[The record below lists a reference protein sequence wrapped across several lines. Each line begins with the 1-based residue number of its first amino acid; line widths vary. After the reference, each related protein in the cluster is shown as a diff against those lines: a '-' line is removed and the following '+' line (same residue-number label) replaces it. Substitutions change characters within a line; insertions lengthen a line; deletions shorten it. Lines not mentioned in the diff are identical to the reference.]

1 MCRLLKQGKTLA
13 NVAALFN
20 IGKSTV
26 HDIIK
31 NEDNEVKVRTFLT
44 EVQDGD
50 SIKKRKMSRG
60 LILMNWTKLCFFGL
74 SNKDAVAS

>member
-1 MCRLLKQGKTLA
+1 M
-13 NVAALFN
+13 AALFN

-31 NEDNEVKVRTFLT
+31 NEDKMQTFLT

-50 SIKKRKMSRG
+50 SIKKRRLSGG
-60 LILMNWTKLCFFGL
+60 LIMMNWTKIWFFGL
-74 SNKDAVAS
+74 SNKDASQLFVFLQLTS